1 MIPGKSECTYVDVQ
15 MKRRITRRRDWKLKI
30 AVWMDGRIVSGMGW
44 GKVVWLEGKGGASY
58 APSLDGR

>member
-30 AVWMDGRIVSGMGW
+30 AVWIDGGIVS
-44 GKVVWLEGKGGASY
+44 
-58 APSLDGR
+58 